1 MRRKPLLFIMLATA
15 LLTVACGGG
24 TGENPDSDTNTRVV
38 PITTASADIRD
49 LPIWL
54 KAVGRVHSQSAP
66 TLAAEVNGRVT
77 LVAADTG
84 DTIQTGQLLA
94 RIDTSA
100 LLLRHQAAEAG
111 LERLSVHIA
120 NGQRRVE
127 RLESLSAKDLA
138 SQTQLDDAREQLQAF
153 RADYKAAKAQLAIV
167 EDLLAKSEIVAPVSG
182 VVQRRLIAQGDFVS
196 VGYPL
201 FEITRPESL
210 QAWLPYPEAVA
221 LEVQIGQTVTIDSP
235 LAPGET
241 LHGTISDLQPTV
253 GAGSRSVMAIID
265 LEDPG
270 SLRPGATINGRVLV
284 ETRRNAVMAPIMAI
298 VRRPA
303 GEVVY
308 IIEGDRAKVRNV
320 VTGLHDGVF
329 VEIESGLTGNETIAA
344 DGAAFLT
351 DGAHVS
357 ITEPML

>member
-1 MRRKPLLFIMLATA
+1 
-15 LLTVACGGG
+15 
-24 TGENPDSDTNTRVV
+24 
-38 PITTASADIRD
+38 
-49 LPIWL
+49 
-54 KAVGRVHSQSAP
+54 
-66 TLAAEVNGRVT
+66 
-77 LVAADTG
+77 
-84 DTIQTGQLLA
+84 
-94 RIDTSA
+94 
-100 LLLRHQAAEAG
+100 
-111 LERLSVHIA
+111 
-120 NGQRRVE
+120 
-127 RLESLSAKDLA
+127 
-138 SQTQLDDAREQLQAF
+138 
-153 RADYKAAKAQLAIV
+153 
-167 EDLLAKSEIVAPVSG
+167 
-182 VVQRRLIAQGDFVS
+182 
-196 VGYPL
+196 
-201 FEITRPESL
+201 
-210 QAWLPYPEAVA
+210 
-221 LEVQIGQTVTIDSP
+221 VQIGPTVTIDSP